1 MCYRPRFVS
10 PPPVPSPAVS
20 DFISPSPRFMSPPMT
35 SPLSVSCTEGDTS
48 FLHQSAPS
56 SFNLP
61 QQEQVDDL
69 PDDMLSVLSDCYSES
84 SVVSLSNFGNFIGF
98 CSSGATPNVSATP
111 NSATPSPSANSRSKV
126 LKWVTDGFSCYT
138 STEDILKE

>member
-20 DFISPSPRFMSPPMT
+20 DFVSPSPRFMSPPMT

-69 PDDMLSVLSDCYSES
+69 PDDMLSVLSDCYIVNQAWFPHPTLEILLDFACL
-84 SVVSLSNFGNFIGF
+84 VPLLILVPLL
-98 CSSGATPNVSATP
+98 T
-111 NSATPSPSANSRSKV
+111 V
-126 LKWVTDGFSCYT
+126 LLLALVQTLDPKS
-138 STEDILKE
+138 